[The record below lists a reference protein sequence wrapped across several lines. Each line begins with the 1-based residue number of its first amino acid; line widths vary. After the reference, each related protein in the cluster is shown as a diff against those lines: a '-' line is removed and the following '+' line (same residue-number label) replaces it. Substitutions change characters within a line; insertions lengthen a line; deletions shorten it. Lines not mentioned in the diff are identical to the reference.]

1 VIPSKPKNVLLGNL
15 PSLTPKVSLK
25 PPMDKINDSLDKD
38 MSFIKYYLGFNGRH
52 SDFEIDLNM
61 DLNKLE

>member
-1 VIPSKPKNVLLGNL
+1 VIPSKPKNVLLGIL

-25 PPMDKINDSLDKD
+25 PAMDEIKDSLNKD
-38 MSFIKYYLGFNGRH
+38 MSFIKYYLSFNGRH
-52 SDFEIDLNM
+52 SDFEIDLKM